1 MKILFG
7 PVSSR
12 RFGRSLGIDLS
23 PSKKQCN
30 FDCVYCE
37 LDPKKAQEKQDEII
51 SIDKIISEVKVMLE
65 KNVEFDFLTLTAN
78 GEPSLYPYLNE
89 LILSLRSIA
98 KDKKLLILSN
108 GTAVLDE
115 DKFNALLKLDVVKF
129 SLDSAVAKTFYRIDR
144 ALKNIDLEKM
154 IEKMADFRAR
164 FNGDLI
170 MEILVVKDLNDNEEE
185 FEALNQALKKIMPLR
200 VDLSTI
206 DRPPAYAVKKVSEE
220 KLLELSKLI
229 DSTPVLLAK
238 RHYEGEKLSFNEE
251 ELLKMLHLRSQSE
264 IDIEVKFDEQSKTL
278 LNQLIKEKKVK
289 ILDLAGVKFVR
300 GILKKNM

>member
-51 SIDKIISEVKVMLE
+51 SIDKIISEVKVVLE

-78 GEPSLYPYLNE
+78 GEPSLYPHLNE

-185 FEALNQALKKIMPLR
+185 FKALNQALKKIAPLR

-289 ILDLAGVKFVR
+289 ILDLAGVKFYKV
-300 GILKKNM
+300 

>member
-12 RFGRSLGIDLS
+12 RFRRSLGIDLS

-129 SLDSAVAKTFYRIDR
+129 SLDSAVTKTFYRIDR

-289 ILDLAGVKFVR
+289 ILDLAGVKFYKV
-300 GILKKNM
+300 

>member
-7 PVSSR
+7 PINSR

-37 LDPKKAQEKQDEII
+37 LEAQKPQAKQDEIVSVEEI
-51 SIDKIISEVKVMLE
+51 VLEVQNILE
-65 KNVEFDFLTLTAN
+65 KNISFDFLTLTAN
-78 GEPSLYPYLNE
+78 GEPSLYPHLEE
-89 LILSLRSIA
+89 LISSLRKIA

-108 GTAVLDE
+108 GTAVLDQ

-129 SLDSAVAKTFYRIDR
+129 SLDSAISKTFYRVDR

-154 IEKMADFRAR
+154 IEKMAEFKTQ
-164 FNGDLI
+164 FKGDLV
-170 MEILVVKDLNDNEEE
+170 MEILVVKDLNDNEKE
-185 FEALNQALKKIMPLR
+185 FVALNQALAKIAPLR

-220 KLLELSKLI
+220 RLLELSKLI
-229 DSTPVLLAK
+229 TSTPVLLPK
-238 RHYEGEKLSFNEE
+238 RHYGGEKLNFNEE

-264 IDIEVKFDEQSKTL
+264 IDIENKLDKASQVL
-278 LNQLIKEKKVK
+278 LDKLIKEEKVK
-289 ILDLAGVKFVR
+289 ILNLAGVKFY
-300 GILKKNM
+300 KA

>member
-23 PSKKQCN
+23 PNKKQCN

-51 SIDKIISEVKVMLE
+51 SIDKIISEVKVILE

-185 FEALNQALKKIMPLR
+185 FKALNQALKKIMPLR

-264 IDIEVKFDEQSKTL
+264 IDIEVKFDKQSKTL

-289 ILDLAGVKFVR
+289 ILDLAGVKFYKV
-300 GILKKNM
+300 

>member
-37 LDPKKAQEKQDEII
+37 LDSKKAQEKQDEII

-154 IEKMADFRAR
+154 IEKMIDFRAR

-289 ILDLAGVKFVR
+289 ILDLAGVKFYKV
-300 GILKKNM
+300 

>member
-1 MKILFG
+1 
-7 PVSSR
+7 
-12 RFGRSLGIDLS
+12 
-23 PSKKQCN
+23 
-30 FDCVYCE
+30 
-37 LDPKKAQEKQDEII
+37 
-51 SIDKIISEVKVMLE
+51 MLE

-289 ILDLAGVKFVR
+289 ILDLAGVKFYKV
-300 GILKKNM
+300 

>member
-51 SIDKIISEVKVMLE
+51 SIDKIISEVKAMLE
-65 KNVEFDFLTLTAN
+65 KNVKFDFLTLTAN

-129 SLDSAVAKTFYRIDR
+129 SLDSAVTKTFYRIDR

-264 IDIEVKFDEQSKTL
+264 IDIEAKFDEQSKTL

-289 ILDLAGVKFVR
+289 ILDLAGVKFYKV
-300 GILKKNM
+300 

>member
-154 IEKMADFRAR
+154 IEKMADFRAK

-289 ILDLAGVKFVR
+289 ILDLAGVKFYKV
-300 GILKKNM
+300 

>member
-23 PSKKQCN
+23 PGKKQCN

-51 SIDKIISEVKVMLE
+51 SMDKIISEVKAMLE

-78 GEPSLYPYLNE
+78 GEPSLYPHLNE

-144 ALKNIDLEKM
+144 ALKNIDLKKM

-185 FEALNQALKKIMPLR
+185 FKALNQALKKIMPLR

-206 DRPPAYAVKKVSEE
+206 DRPPAYAIKKVSEE

-251 ELLKMLHLRSQSE
+251 ELLKILHLRSQSE

-289 ILDLAGVKFVR
+289 ILDLAGVKFYKV
-300 GILKKNM
+300 

>member
-7 PVSSR
+7 PINSR

-37 LDPKKAQEKQDEII
+37 LEAQKPQAKQDEIVSVEEI
-51 SIDKIISEVKVMLE
+51 VLEVQNILE
-65 KNVEFDFLTLTAN
+65 KNISFDFLTLTAN
-78 GEPSLYPYLNE
+78 GEPSLYPHLEE
-89 LILSLRSIA
+89 LISSLRKIA

-108 GTAVLDE
+108 GTAVLDQ

-129 SLDSAVAKTFYRIDR
+129 SLDSAISKTFYRIDR

-154 IEKMADFRAR
+154 IEKMAEFKTQ
-164 FNGDLI
+164 FKGDLV

-185 FEALNQALKKIMPLR
+185 FIALNQALAKIAPLR

-206 DRPPAYAVKKVSEE
+206 DRPPAYAVKKVSDER
-220 KLLELSKLI
+220 LLELSKLI
-229 DSTPVLLAK
+229 TSTPVLLPK
-238 RHYEGEKLSFNEE
+238 RHYEGEKLNFNEE

-264 IDIEVKFDEQSKTL
+264 IDIENKLDKASQVL
-278 LNQLIKEKKVK
+278 LDKLIKEEKVK
-289 ILDLAGVKFVR
+289 ILNLAGVKFY
-300 GILKKNM
+300 KA

>member
-51 SIDKIISEVKVMLE
+51 SIDKIISEVKAMLE

-144 ALKNIDLEKM
+144 ALKNINLEKM

-185 FEALNQALKKIMPLR
+185 FKALNQALKKIMPSR

-238 RHYEGEKLSFNEE
+238 RHYEGKKLSFNEE

-289 ILDLAGVKFVR
+289 ILDLAGVKFYKV
-300 GILKKNM
+300 

>member
-51 SIDKIISEVKVMLE
+51 SIDKIISEVKAMLE

-78 GEPSLYPYLNE
+78 GEPSLYPHLNE

-115 DKFNALLKLDVVKF
+115 NKFNALLKLDVVKF

-144 ALKNIDLEKM
+144 ALKNIDLKKM

-185 FEALNQALKKIMPLR
+185 FKALNQALKKIMPLR

-251 ELLKMLHLRSQSE
+251 ELLKILHLRSQSE

-289 ILDLAGVKFVR
+289 ILDLAGVKFYKV
-300 GILKKNM
+300 

>member
-51 SIDKIISEVKVMLE
+51 SIDKIISEVKVVLE
-65 KNVEFDFLTLTAN
+65 KNIEFDFLTLTAN
-78 GEPSLYPYLNE
+78 GEPSLYPHLNE

-129 SLDSAVAKTFYRIDR
+129 SLDSAVTKTFYRIDR

-185 FEALNQALKKIMPLR
+185 FKALNQALKKIMPLR

-289 ILDLAGVKFVR
+289 ILDLAGVKFYKV
-300 GILKKNM
+300 

>member
-7 PVSSR
+7 PINSR

-37 LDPKKAQEKQDEII
+37 LEARKPQAKQDEIVSVEEI
-51 SIDKIISEVKVMLE
+51 VLEVQNTLE
-65 KNVEFDFLTLTAN
+65 KNISFDFLTLTAN
-78 GEPSLYPYLNE
+78 GEPSLYPHLEE
-89 LILSLRSIA
+89 LISSLRKIA

-108 GTAVLDE
+108 GTAVLDQ

-129 SLDSAVAKTFYRIDR
+129 SLDSAISKTFYRIDR

-154 IEKMADFRAR
+154 IEKMAEFKTQ
-164 FNGDLI
+164 FKGDLV

-185 FEALNQALKKIMPLR
+185 FIALNQALAKIAPLR

-229 DSTPVLLAK
+229 TSTPVLSPK
-238 RHYEGEKLSFNEE
+238 RHYEGEKLNFNEE

-264 IDIEVKFDEQSKTL
+264 IDIENKLDKASQVL
-278 LNQLIKEKKVK
+278 LDKLIKEEKVK
-289 ILDLAGVKFVR
+289 ILNLAGVKFY
-300 GILKKNM
+300 KA

>member
-23 PSKKQCN
+23 PSEKQCN

-37 LDPKKAQEKQDEII
+37 LVQKKAQEKQDEII
-51 SIDKIISEVKVMLE
+51 SIDKIISEVKAMLE

-108 GTAVLDE
+108 GTAVLNE

-170 MEILVVKDLNDNEEE
+170 MEILIVKDLNDNEEE
-185 FEALNQALKKIMPLR
+185 FKALNQALKKIMPLR

-238 RHYEGEKLSFNEE
+238 RHYEGEKLSFNKE

-264 IDIEVKFDEQSKTL
+264 IDIEAKFDEQSKTL

-289 ILDLAGVKFVR
+289 ILDLAGVKFYKV
-300 GILKKNM
+300 

>member
-129 SLDSAVAKTFYRIDR
+129 SLDSAVTKTFYRIDR

-251 ELLKMLHLRSQSE
+251 ELLKILHLRSQSE

-289 ILDLAGVKFVR
+289 ILDLAGVKFYKV
-300 GILKKNM
+300 

>member
-51 SIDKIISEVKVMLE
+51 SIDKIISEVKAMLE

-89 LILSLRSIA
+89 LILSLRSIT

-289 ILDLAGVKFVR
+289 ILDLAGVKFYKV
-300 GILKKNM
+300 

>member
-129 SLDSAVAKTFYRIDR
+129 SLDSVVAKTFYRIDR

-289 ILDLAGVKFVR
+289 ILDLAGVKFY
-300 GILKKNM
+300 KA

>member
-23 PSKKQCN
+23 PNKKQCN

-78 GEPSLYPYLNE
+78 GEPSLYPHLNE

-129 SLDSAVAKTFYRIDR
+129 SLDSAVTKTFYRIDR

-185 FEALNQALKKIMPLR
+185 FKALNQALKKIMPLR

-289 ILDLAGVKFVR
+289 ILDLAGVKFYKV
-300 GILKKNM
+300 

>member
-23 PSKKQCN
+23 PAKKQCN

-37 LDPKKAQEKQDEII
+37 LNPKKAQEKQDEII
-51 SIDKIISEVKVMLE
+51 SVDKIVSEVKTMLE

-78 GEPSLYPYLNE
+78 GEPSLYPYLDE
-89 LILSLRSIA
+89 LILSLRKIA

-115 DKFNALLKLDVVKF
+115 KKFNALLKLDMVKF
-129 SLDSAVAKTFYRIDR
+129 SLDSANPKTFYRIDR
-144 ALKNIDLEKM
+144 ALKSIDLEKM
-154 IEKMADFRAR
+154 IEKMADFRIQ

-185 FEALNQALKKIMPLR
+185 FKALNEALKKIKPLR

-220 KLLELSKLI
+220 RLLELCKFI
-229 DSTPVLLAK
+229 DCIPVFLAK
-238 RHYEGEKLSFNEE
+238 RHYEGKKLSFNEE

-264 IDIEVKFDEQSKTL
+264 IDIEIKFDEKSKTL

-289 ILDLAGVKFVR
+289 ILDLAGVKFY
-300 GILKKNM
+300 KA

>member
-51 SIDKIISEVKVMLE
+51 SIDKIISEVKVVLE

-78 GEPSLYPYLNE
+78 GEPSLYPHLNE

-185 FEALNQALKKIMPLR
+185 FKALNQALKKIMPSR

-264 IDIEVKFDEQSKTL
+264 IDVEAKFDEQSKTL

-289 ILDLAGVKFVR
+289 ILDLAGVKFY
-300 GILKKNM
+300 KA

>member
-264 IDIEVKFDEQSKTL
+264 IDIEVKFNEQSKTL

-289 ILDLAGVKFVR
+289 ILDLAGVKFYKV
-300 GILKKNM
+300 

>member
-7 PVSSR
+7 PASSR

-51 SIDKIISEVKVMLE
+51 SIDKIISEVKVVLE

-78 GEPSLYPYLNE
+78 GEPSLYPHLNE

-289 ILDLAGVKFVR
+289 ILDLAGVKFY
-300 GILKKNM
+300 KA

>member
-7 PVSSR
+7 PINSR

-37 LDPKKAQEKQDEII
+37 LEAQKPQAKQDEIVSVEEI
-51 SIDKIISEVKVMLE
+51 VLEVQNILE
-65 KNVEFDFLTLTAN
+65 KNISFDFLTLTAN
-78 GEPSLYPYLNE
+78 GEPSLYPHLEE
-89 LILSLRSIA
+89 LISSLRKIA

-108 GTAVLDE
+108 GTAVLDQ

-129 SLDSAVAKTFYRIDR
+129 SLDSAILKTFYRIDR

-154 IEKMADFRAR
+154 IEKMAEFKTQ
-164 FNGDLI
+164 FKGDLV

-185 FEALNQALKKIMPLR
+185 FIALNQALAKIAPLR

-220 KLLELSKLI
+220 RLLELSKLI
-229 DSTPVLLAK
+229 TSTPVLLPK
-238 RHYEGEKLSFNEE
+238 RHYEGEKLNFNEE

-264 IDIEVKFDEQSKTL
+264 IDIENKLDNASQVL
-278 LNQLIKEKKVK
+278 LDKLIKEEKVK
-289 ILDLAGVKFVR
+289 ILNLAGVKFY
-300 GILKKNM
+300 KA

>member
-23 PSKKQCN
+23 PSEKQCN

-37 LDPKKAQEKQDEII
+37 LVPKKAQEKQDEII
-51 SIDKIISEVKVMLE
+51 SIDKIISEVKAVLE

-89 LILSLRSIA
+89 LIFSLRSIA

-170 MEILVVKDLNDNEEE
+170 IEILVVKDLNDNEEE
-185 FEALNQALKKIMPLR
+185 FKALNQALKKIMPLR

-220 KLLELSKLI
+220 KLLKLSKLI

-238 RHYEGEKLSFNEE
+238 RHYEGEKLNFNKE

-264 IDIEVKFDEQSKTL
+264 IDIEAKFDEQSKTL

-289 ILDLAGVKFVR
+289 ILDLAGVKFYKV
-300 GILKKNM
+300 

>member
-51 SIDKIISEVKVMLE
+51 SIDKIISEVKAMLE
-65 KNVEFDFLTLTAN
+65 KNIKFDFLTLTAN
-78 GEPSLYPYLNE
+78 GEPSLYPHLNE

-129 SLDSAVAKTFYRIDR
+129 SLDSAVTKTFYRIDR

-185 FEALNQALKKIMPLR
+185 FKALNQALKKIMPLR

-289 ILDLAGVKFVR
+289 ILDLAGVKFYKV
-300 GILKKNM
+300 

>member
-51 SIDKIISEVKVMLE
+51 SIDKIISEVKAMLE

-78 GEPSLYPYLNE
+78 GEPSLYPHLNE

-129 SLDSAVAKTFYRIDR
+129 SLDSAVTKTFYRIDR

-185 FEALNQALKKIMPLR
+185 FKALNQALKKIMPLR

-289 ILDLAGVKFVR
+289 ILDLAGVKFYKV
-300 GILKKNM
+300 

>member
-12 RFGRSLGIDLS
+12 RFGKSLGIDLS

-37 LDPKKAQEKQDEII
+37 LVPKKAQEKQDEII
-51 SIDKIISEVKVMLE
+51 SIDKIISEVKAVLE

-185 FEALNQALKKIMPLR
+185 FKALNQALKKIMPLR

-220 KLLELSKLI
+220 KLLKLSKLI

-238 RHYEGEKLSFNEE
+238 KHYEGEKLNFNKE

-264 IDIEVKFDEQSKTL
+264 IDIEAKFDEQSKTL

-289 ILDLAGVKFVR
+289 ILDLAGVKFYKV
-300 GILKKNM
+300 

>member
-7 PVSSR
+7 PINSR

-37 LDPKKAQEKQDEII
+37 LEAQKPQAKQDEIVSVEEI
-51 SIDKIISEVKVMLE
+51 VLEVQNILE
-65 KNVEFDFLTLTAN
+65 KNISFDFLTLTAN
-78 GEPSLYPYLNE
+78 GEPSLYPHLEE
-89 LILSLRSIA
+89 LISSLRKIA

-108 GTAVLDE
+108 GTAVLDQ

-129 SLDSAVAKTFYRIDR
+129 SLDSAISKTFYRIDR

-154 IEKMADFRAR
+154 IEKIAEFKTQ
-164 FNGDLI
+164 FKGDLV

-185 FEALNQALKKIMPLR
+185 FIALNQALAKIAPLR

-220 KLLELSKLI
+220 RLLELSKLI
-229 DSTPVLLAK
+229 TSTPVLLPK
-238 RHYEGEKLSFNEE
+238 RHYEGEKLNFNEE

-264 IDIEVKFDEQSKTL
+264 IDIENKLDKASQVL
-278 LNQLIKEKKVK
+278 LDKLIKEEKVK
-289 ILDLAGVKFVR
+289 ILNLAGVKFY
-300 GILKKNM
+300 KA

>member
-7 PVSSR
+7 PINSR

-37 LDPKKAQEKQDEII
+37 LEARKPQAKQDEIVSVEEI
-51 SIDKIISEVKVMLE
+51 VLEVQNTLE
-65 KNVEFDFLTLTAN
+65 KNISFDFLTLTAN
-78 GEPSLYPYLNE
+78 GEPSLYPHLEE
-89 LILSLRSIA
+89 LISSLRKIA

-108 GTAVLDE
+108 GTAVLDQ

-129 SLDSAVAKTFYRIDR
+129 SLDSAIPKTFYRIDR

-154 IEKMADFRAR
+154 IEKMAEFKTQ
-164 FNGDLI
+164 FKGDLV

-185 FEALNQALKKIMPLR
+185 FIALNQALAKIAPLR

-220 KLLELSKLI
+220 RLLELSKLI
-229 DSTPVLLAK
+229 TSTPVLLPK
-238 RHYEGEKLSFNEE
+238 RHYEGEKLNFNEE

-264 IDIEVKFDEQSKTL
+264 IDIENKLDKASQVL
-278 LNQLIKEKKVK
+278 LDKLIKEEKVK
-289 ILDLAGVKFVR
+289 ILNLAGVKFY
-300 GILKKNM
+300 KA